1 MARAENIKCFHVLS
15 AVALL
20 LIACSAV
27 NDTCF
32 VYPVS
37 PIMHHDGKEE
47 YEKANKTAEGCQ
59 ELCQVC
65 D

>member
-1 MARAENIKCFHVLS
+1 MAKWLN
-15 AVALL
+15 ALL
-20 LIACSAV
+20 LITCLAV
-27 NDTCF
+27 KDPDF

-37 PIMHHDGKEE
+37 PSMLNYGDDGREE

>member
-1 MARAENIKCFHVLS
+1 MARAENTKCIHVLS
-15 AVALL
+15 TVALL
-20 LIACSAV
+20 LITCLAV
-27 NDTCF
+27 KDPDF
-32 VYPVS
+32 VCPVS

-65 D
+65 E